1 MEQAKQAAGEQAATL
16 VSDGMVLGLGT
27 GSTTAFALKAIGRRV
42 REDGLDVSGV
52 PTSFAAERLA
62 RHTGIPLTTLDDVE
76 RLDLALDGA
85 DEVDDDLHLIK
96 GRGAAH
102 TREKIVATQAERFV
116 VLADPSKRVSQLGM
130 ARALPVEVLPMA
142 VSPVMRALEQHG
154 ATPELRMGQKKDG
167 PVVTD
172 QGFWVVDATFED
184 GIAAPDTLNQA
195 LCMQPGVLDHG
206 LFLHLATDVFIGHR
220 DGQVD
225 HLSR

>member
-42 REDGLDVSGV
+42 QEDGLDVSGV

-62 RHTGIPLTTLDDVE
+62 RDAGIPLTTLDDVE

-102 TREKIVATQAERFV
+102 TREKVVASQAERFI
-116 VLADPSKRVSQLGM
+116 VLADPSKRVPQLGTE
-130 ARALPVEVLPMA
+130 RALPVEVLPMA

-154 ATPELRMGQKKDG
+154 ATPELRMGARKDG

-172 QGFWVVDATFED
+172 QGFWVIDATFDD

-206 LFLHLATDVFIGHR
+206 LFLHLATDVFIGHPNGR
-220 DGQVD
+220 VD
-225 HLSR
+225 RLSR